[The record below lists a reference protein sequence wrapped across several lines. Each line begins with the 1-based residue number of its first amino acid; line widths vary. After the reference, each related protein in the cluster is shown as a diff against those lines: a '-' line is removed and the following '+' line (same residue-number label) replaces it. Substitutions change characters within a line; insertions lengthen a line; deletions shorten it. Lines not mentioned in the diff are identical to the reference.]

1 MNTLVRQRL
10 IRSLFALSRR
20 SGLGRGQL
28 AKFVAQ
34 LPEHLLPLLLPL
46 LLLGLWQLAT
56 AQAWLPPQILPAPA
70 LVAQTFVELG
80 QGGELLDNLAIS
92 LQRILWS
99 TLIGGGTGLLLGVAM
114 GLSPRVK
121 AYLYPS
127 FELVAQF
134 PVVGWIPLL
143 IVFLGIDEA
152 LKIAA
157 VSLAVVLPVVLGTL
171 RGIQNQPATLLEVG
185 AVYGFTPLQ
194 RCFRIALPAAL
205 PDIFTGLRQG
215 VMQAWL
221 SLVFVELLASSEGIG
236 YLMVWGRQLMQLDI
250 VFVGILVIGAVGFA
264 MDKLLGYLEANLN
277 ARLGGQVGGGT

>member
-10 IRSLFALSRR
+10 IRLLCDLSRR
-20 SGLGRGQL
+20 SRLESGHL
-28 AKFVAQ
+28 AKLVAQ
-34 LPEHLLPLLLPL
+34 LPGHLLPLLLPV

-56 AQAWLPPQILPAPA
+56 ARAWLPPQILPAPA
-70 LVAQTFVELG
+70 LVAQTFVDLA
-80 QGGELLDNLAIS
+80 QGGELLDNLTIS

-99 TLIGGGTGLLLGVAM
+99 TLIGGGTGLLLGVVM
-114 GLSPRVK
+114 GLSPRVR

-171 RGIQNQPATLLEVG
+171 RGIQNLPSAWLEVG

-250 VFVGILVIGAVGFA
+250 VFVGILVIGAVGVA
-264 MDKLLGYLEANLN
+264 LDKLLGYLEAQLD
-277 ARLGGQVGGGT
+277 ARLGGQEGIRV